1 MPNLTISSS
10 HSDTRHLYYPFHTR
24 YQVIYLLRRA
34 VISRLHP
41 LMGMRRI
48 RWNVIF
54 GICSKRKNGWNF
66 EASHLGGLWLM
77 TDNPP
82 VPSKISV
89 SKTAGIPTLYTLQV
103 EDGMVFAMYSGSQVQ
118 NLKPVV
124 CLFLT
129 AIDIG

>member
-1 MPNLTISSS
+1 
-10 HSDTRHLYYPFHTR
+10 
-24 YQVIYLLRRA
+24 
-34 VISRLHP
+34 
-41 LMGMRRI
+41 
-48 RWNVIF
+48 
-54 GICSKRKNGWNF
+54 
-66 EASHLGGLWLM
+66 M

-89 SKTAGIPTLYTLQV
+89 SKTAGIPTLHTLQV